1 MEKMGNRKA
10 NTEWATQLP
19 EDHKPP
25 ATLCVPLLV
34 DTHMHTTHHVDCTC
48 SKERVEFIRN
58 KYELKRFCAS

>member
-1 MEKMGNRKA
+1 MGNRKA
-10 NTEWATQLP
+10 NTEWAAQLP

-25 ATLCVPLLV
+25 ATLCAPLLLHARAF
-34 DTHMHTTHHVDCTC
+34 TKLIIDCTC